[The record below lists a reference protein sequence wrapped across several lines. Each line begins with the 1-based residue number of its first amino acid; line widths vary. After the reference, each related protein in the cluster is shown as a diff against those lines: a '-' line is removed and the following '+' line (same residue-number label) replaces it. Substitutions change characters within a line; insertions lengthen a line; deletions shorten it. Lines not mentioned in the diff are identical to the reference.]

1 MSITEE
7 TCRWAYAKA
16 MRNENIR
23 RALEEVG
30 RAIYLDDNA
39 SDESVFP
46 ASNRYVLSR
55 VELHGERQA
64 EALVYCNGVCVA

>member
-23 RALEEVG
+23 RTLQEFG
-30 RAIYLDDNA
+30 RAIYMDDTA

-55 VELHGERQA
+55 VEVHSDRRA

>member
-23 RALEEVG
+23 RALHEAG
-30 RAIYLDDNA
+30 RAIYLDDNP

-55 VELHGERQA
+55 VEVHGERQA